1 MSDTTQTSN
10 KTEEQEMLEGRND
23 LMRALILCI
32 IGVIVVRSFL
42 FEPFKI
48 PSPSMVPT
56 LKIGDHIF
64 VSKFSYGLSLP
75 FTKIEFVRWSEPKR
89 GDIIVFLFPKDESL
103 HYVKRVVGVPG
114 DKVEV
119 KGQEVFVN
127 GELQPRTLISDTDAL
142 QKISGNEGEGIEY
155 YKETLG
161 SVSHYVRYSRA
172 VPKEL
177 SRTSIVETVPPN
189 SFFVMGDNRDDSYDS
204 RSWGFV
210 PRENIKG
217 KAQIIWLSLNN
228 DAAWGSFDAIRWG
241 RCGTLVR

>member
-1 MSDTTQTSN
+1 MEPPEKSD
-10 KTEEQEMLEGRND
+10 EQELQEHIEGRND
-23 LMRALILCI
+23 LMRALLLCI
-32 IGVIVVRSFL
+32 LAVVVVRSFL

-75 FTKIEFVRWSEPKR
+75 FTKLEFVKWGEPKR

-119 KGQEVFVN
+119 KGQEVFIN
-127 GELQPRTLISDTDAL
+127 GEPQGRTLVSDPEMIKSLNGVEA
-142 QKISGNEGEGIEY
+142 EGVEL

-161 SVSHYVRYSRA
+161 DVAHYVRYSKA

-177 SRTSIVETVPPN
+177 SRTSVIETVPSN

-228 DAAWGSFDAIRWG
+228 DAAWGSLDAIRWN
-241 RCGTLVR
+241 RCGTMVR